1 MKRISTEARMKNIN
15 RRIRNTGLAACV
27 VGILVSTAPAYGQY
41 KTRAEKT
48 AAERQE
54 KKESATPEV
63 VSKTEARL
71 NVVQDK
77 KLLERFA
84 TGYHGL
90 TVLLGGLATGQGFA
104 LGPQYLRTD
113 LAGGNVHFRTSARY
127 AFSEAYLADAVV
139 ALPGFGKGDRLFADI
154 GATHFNYPRIDF
166 FGIGPDTNEDDQTHF
181 LIEKSVFEGSF
192 GTHLTKNM
200 RIGTTLGSVLVNT
213 GPGNF
218 EDVRART
225 EDVFSPAQVSGLVDQ
240 TNFVKGGVFA
250 EFDYRDNPLGARSG
264 GDYTAKFD
272 YFNDTDLNVHDYR
285 RLQLEAKQY
294 FPFFNKRRVIALR
307 ARTIMSFTNGAS
319 SSVPFYMM
327 DTLGGSE
334 DLRGF
339 RNYRFYDANQ
349 IIVNAEYRWESFTG
363 LDMAVFFDA
372 GKVAPKYSQINF
384 HDLEASVGFGFR
396 FNVKNA
402 TFIRIDT
409 AFSHE
414 GYTVW
419 FKFANPF

>member
-1 MKRISTEARMKNIN
+1 MLKLNNILRNFHITVCVAGLLLCST
-15 RRIRNTGLAACV
+15 
-27 VGILVSTAPAYGQY
+27 PAVAQY
-41 KTRAEKT
+41 ETRAEKI
-48 AAERQE
+48 AAQRQQ
-54 KKESATPEV
+54 KKEQATPET
-63 VSKTEARL
+63 VSKMEARL

-154 GATHFNYPRIDF
+154 GATHYNYPRTDF
-166 FGIGPDTNEDDQTHF
+166 YGIGPDTNEADQTHF
-181 LIEKSVFEGSF
+181 LIEKSVIEGSF
-192 GTHLTKNM
+192 GTHLTKNL

-225 EDVFSPAQVSGLVDQ
+225 EDVFSPNQVSGLGDQ

-250 EFDYRDNPLGARSG
+250 EFDYRDNPFGARSG
-264 GDYTAKFD
+264 GNYTAKFD
-272 YFNDTDLNVHDYR
+272 YFNDTSLNVHDYR

-327 DTLGGSE
+327 DTLGGSD

-339 RNYRFYDANQ
+339 DDYRFYDENQ
-349 IIVNAEYRWESFTG
+349 IVLNAEYRWESFTG
-363 LDMAVFFDA
+363 LDMALFFDA
-372 GKVAPKYSQINF
+372 GKVAPKSSQIDF
-384 HDLEASVGFGFR
+384 HGLEATVGFGFR

-409 AFSHE
+409 GFSHE